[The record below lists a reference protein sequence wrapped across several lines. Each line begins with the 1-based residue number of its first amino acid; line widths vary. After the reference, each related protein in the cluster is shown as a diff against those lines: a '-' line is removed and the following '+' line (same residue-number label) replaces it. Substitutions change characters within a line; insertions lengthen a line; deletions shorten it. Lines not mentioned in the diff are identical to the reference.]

1 MQQISNDVQQQQ
13 QSAGMFGI
21 MRPGKYSI
29 FRIFFRINQLSRFE
43 SHFFIEIFVF
53 IKGNMPPAPP
63 MISPQQRMDIL
74 KRPEAQVLIQSNV

>member
-21 MRPGKYSI
+21 IRPGK
-29 FRIFFRINQLSRFE
+29 FQFFV
-43 SHFFIEIFVF
+43 FFPDQQIKLVRKPFFHTFLVF
-53 IKGNMPPAPP
+53 IKGNMPTAPP
-63 MISPQQRMDIL
+63 MMSPQQRLDIL